1 MQFEISPCQGS
12 IGVHTGGVRAVVP
25 CFCQCLHIFGGRFFV
40 AKTLGEEDGSSAYS
54 VVLIL
59 FGEVIMR
66 TIHQYSITDLRD
78 EVRDLIARGSVGRQ
92 QRIYELRKHFG
103 DREWQNI
110 ERLLDE
116 YDYLLR
122 GHIID
127 LVGKESWTND
137 Y

>member
-1 MQFEISPCQGS
+1 
-12 IGVHTGGVRAVVP
+12 
-25 CFCQCLHIFGGRFFV
+25 LHIFGGRFFV

>member
-1 MQFEISPCQGS
+1 
-12 IGVHTGGVRAVVP
+12 
-25 CFCQCLHIFGGRFFV
+25 
-40 AKTLGEEDGSSAYS
+40 
-54 VVLIL
+54 
-59 FGEVIMR
+59 MR

-92 QRIYELRKHFG
+92 QRIYELRKYFG
-103 DREWQNI
+103 DREWQNV
-110 ERLLDE
+110 ERLLEE

>member
-1 MQFEISPCQGS
+1 
-12 IGVHTGGVRAVVP
+12 
-25 CFCQCLHIFGGRFFV
+25 
-40 AKTLGEEDGSSAYS
+40 
-54 VVLIL
+54 
-59 FGEVIMR
+59 MR

-92 QRIYELRKHFG
+92 QRIYELRKYFG
-103 DREWQNI
+103 DRQWQNV
-110 ERLLDE
+110 ERLLEE

>member
-1 MQFEISPCQGS
+1 
-12 IGVHTGGVRAVVP
+12 
-25 CFCQCLHIFGGRFFV
+25 
-40 AKTLGEEDGSSAYS
+40 
-54 VVLIL
+54 
-59 FGEVIMR
+59 MR

-103 DREWQNI
+103 DREWQNV
-110 ERLLDE
+110 ERLLEE